1 MESPIGYIDL
11 IVRRYLEA
19 KKNRISRFDIKWGKW
34 SAAMNRL
41 LQVKMKDEKEV
52 NRVALQYVFI
62 YWSIMSNLLGL
73 HFKSKFLRNIQKKR
87 LFKEACDIKGI
98 ALTGDLAKPMSDD
111 DLKKMILS
119 GILK

>member
-11 IVRRYLEA
+11 IDRKYSEA
-19 KKNRISRFDIKWGKW
+19 KKNNISRFDVKWGKW
-34 SAAMNRL
+34 SAAMNRV

-62 YWSIMSNLLGL
+62 YWSIMSNLLEL

-87 LFKEACDIKGI
+87 LFKEACDIKEI